1 MASKPVVLNVD
12 FTEAFGEEKPPYEQ
26 LLGDALQGIATRFA
40 TQQIIEDLMAL
51 SKILEHPSPVIE
63 YAPGTMGP
71 REAEELI
78 APYGG
83 WVEPVGS
90 KSDHPA

>member
-1 MASKPVVLNVD
+1 MMVLLRRATAADGSSRAV
-12 FTEAFGEEKPPYEQ
+12 FYEQ

-40 TQQIIEDLMAL
+40 TQQIIEGTWMAL

-71 REAEELI
+71 EEADELI

-83 WVEPVGS
+83 WIEPVGS